1 MKAKQPLMHEE
12 QTGSA
17 SQPIPQV
24 TDQEQTIETLR
35 RENVQLRAELA
46 GIRSHKET
54 DSSTSHWQEAMK
66 QGIGYSNGQSS
77 TSSIGAGRLLKQ
89 LSGISKERMKSGQIH
104 NSSEFEYLPT
114 PSDEEDQLEADF
126 VRWGYCLVKDAMSLD
141 QVQQQ
146 LDRLIAQAQAEKQI
160 HKLIP
165 TSRNAR
171 AELVNNLVLKGQ
183 VFRDAVEFKESAAQ
197 GGPLVDRLLTKI
209 MGEGFGLGCAHGS
222 IVHEGGGLQDLHI
235 DQGMM
240 PLPYPPFPFGSLIIW
255 CYTEFDLANGATYVV
270 PGSHRYSDGT
280 TIFQEGA
287 DLLELVDG
295 EPGLVAI
302 CAPPGTCIITDTRVL
317 HGGGR
322 RTAPG
327 TRYAMRCHYNRHFV
341 RALHEQSTANLHVP
355 DDVYDLLSDRLKHMM
370 GIQVNDQKPLGELSP
385 QS

>member
-1 MKAKQPLMHEE
+1 MLED

-24 TDQEQTIETLR
+24 ADQATTIETLR
-35 RENVQLRAELA
+35 KENAQLRAELA
-46 GIRSHKET
+46 KSQALNEKDAMNDR
-54 DSSTSHWQEAMK
+54 WQNAMA
-66 QGIGYSNGQSS
+66 QGIGYSDGQST
-77 TSSIGAGRLLKQ
+77 TSSISPYRLLKQ
-89 LSGISKERMKSGQIH
+89 LSGISKERMKSGRIR
-104 NSSEFEYLPT
+104 NSSDFDYLPK
-114 PSDEEDQLEADF
+114 PSDQEAELEADF
-126 VRWGYCLVKDAMSLD
+126 VRWGYCLVKDAMSPE
-141 QVQQQ
+141 QIQQQ
-146 LDRLIAQAQAEKQI
+146 LDRLIEQAQAEKQI

-355 DDVYDLLSDRLKHMM
+355 EDVYELLSDRLKHMM
-370 GIQVNDQKPLGELSP
+370 GIQVNDQKPLGELS
-385 QS
+385 SKT